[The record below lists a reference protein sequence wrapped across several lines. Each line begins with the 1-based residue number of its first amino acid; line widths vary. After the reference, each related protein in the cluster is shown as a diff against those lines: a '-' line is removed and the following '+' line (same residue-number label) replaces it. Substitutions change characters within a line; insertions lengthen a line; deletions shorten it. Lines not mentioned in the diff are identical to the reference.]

1 MPGRTG
7 FTLGI
12 LGGGQQARGLAPGGD
27 AQPLAG
33 LADTH
38 VHAGRRDA
46 QPLGDFLGR
55 KAAPDQGQAF
65 ALTRRQ
71 ASGPL
76 DRR

>member
-1 MPGRTG
+1 MLGRAG
-7 FTLGI
+7 LALEV
-12 LGGGQQARGLAPGGD
+12 LGGGQQARGLAPRSD
-27 AQPLAG
+27 AQALAR
-33 LADTH
+33 LADAH

-65 ALTRRQ
+65 ALARRQ
-71 ASGPL
+71 AGDPL

>member
-1 MPGRTG
+1 MPGRAC

-12 LGGGQQARGLAPGGD
+12 LGGGQQARGLAPGGH

-33 LADTH
+33 LADAH
-38 VHAGRRDA
+38 VNAGRRDA

-65 ALTRRQ
+65 TLAWRQ